1 MLAAHNR
8 QEFEVFGYVAN
19 YDDGTRYRRLLCNA
33 CDQTRDIYGLS
44 PAAAARRIYADGIHI
59 LVEMTG
65 HSKDSLL
72 SIASLRPAPI
82 QVSYLGF
89 LGSTGADYIDYII
102 ADKVVVPPN
111 HTTHYSEKVV
121 YMPHCYQANDNQ
133 QIISKGSFDRRDF
146 NLPADGFVYCCFN
159 QPYKIDSQLF
169 SVWMNI
175 LKSVDGS
182 VLWLIK
188 SSALARKNLTHAA
201 EKAGVNPAR
210 LVFAGFVALEDN
222 LARLKLADL
231 VLDTW
236 QYNGGATTSNALWS
250 GVPVLTVQGNH
261 WVSRMTASA
270 LNAIGIPELIAP
282 SRATY
287 QKMAVDMALHP
298 DQLNALRR
306 KLAQQRLKGPLFD
319 TQLFTE
325 HLEKAYQVMW
335 TRYISG
341 MNPVSFT
348 VRALSSHSNG
358 KPKQ

>member
-1 MLAAHNR
+1 
-8 QEFEVFGYVAN
+8 
-19 YDDGTRYRRLLCNA
+19 
-33 CDQTRDIYGLS
+33 
-44 PAAAARRIYADGIHI
+44 
-59 LVEMTG
+59 
-65 HSKDSLL
+65 
-72 SIASLRPAPI
+72 
-82 QVSYLGF
+82 
-89 LGSTGADYIDYII
+89 
-102 ADKVVVPPN
+102 
-111 HTTHYSEKVV
+111 
-121 YMPHCYQANDNQ
+121 
-133 QIISKGSFDRRDF
+133 
-146 NLPADGFVYCCFN
+146 
-159 QPYKIDSQLF
+159 
-169 SVWMNI
+169 
-175 LKSVDGS
+175 
-182 VLWLIK
+182 
-188 SSALARKNLTHAA
+188 
-201 EKAGVNPAR
+201 
-210 LVFAGFVALEDN
+210 
-222 LARLKLADL
+222 

-358 KPKQ
+358 KTETIGS